1 MKAKI
6 VNGKI
11 AEILVPVDGFSVE
24 DCFHSSVIGQCV
36 DVVDDAQIGWVQQ
49 EDGSFAA
56 PVVETPAETPIE
68 SPVEETPT
76 EPTA

>member
-11 AEILVPVDGFSVE
+11 AEILAPVDGFSVE
-24 DCFHSSVIGQCV
+24 DCFHPSVLVQCI
-36 DVVDDAQIGWVQQ
+36 DVADDAQVGWVQQ
-49 EDGSFAA
+49 EDGTFAA
-56 PVVETPAETPIE
+56 PVEPV
-68 SPVEETPT
+68 VEEAPV